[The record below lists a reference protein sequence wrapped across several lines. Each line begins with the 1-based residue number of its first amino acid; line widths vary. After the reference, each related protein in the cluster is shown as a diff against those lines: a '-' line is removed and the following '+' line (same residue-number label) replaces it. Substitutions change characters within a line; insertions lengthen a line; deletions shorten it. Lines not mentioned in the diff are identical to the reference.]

1 MARRFLSLM
10 MAAALVAAAPAQAQR
25 ASLADRVAAV
35 EQQVF
40 NTSANQDLL
49 NQLQQLRVQMQEM
62 QGTIE
67 QLQNEN
73 EQLKQ
78 RARDQYLDLDG
89 RLERLEGGN
98 ASQAPAQAA
107 APAAAPVEP
116 AKVPAVEKAPTV
128 RGDAGAMAV
137 ANEERV
143 TYNVAFDALK
153 AGRFAEA
160 SELFLSFLELYPSG
174 VYAPNALYWLGES
187 YYAAGKYAQAQ
198 QQFSQL
204 LALYPTHDKASGS
217 LLKLGLSQYNAG
229 DLVAAETSLLQV
241 GQRYPGSDAAR
252 TAADRLRSLR
262 LGQHSLR

>member
-40 NTSANQDLL
+40 NTSANQDML
-49 NQLQQLRVQMQEM
+49 NQLQQLRLQMQEM
-62 QGTIE
+62 QSTIE

-89 RLERLEGGN
+89 RLERLEGGQSSPVAAN
-98 ASQAPAQAA
+98 PTPAASSAPAASVAPSA
-107 APAAAPVEP
+107 APAPRPAAPS
-116 AKVPAVEKAPTV
+116 
-128 RGDAGAMAV
+128 G
-137 ANEERV
+137 EERV
-143 TYNVAFDALK
+143 SYNVAFDALK
-153 AGRFAEA
+153 AGRFADA
-160 SELFLSFLELYPSG
+160 SELFLSFLELYPAG
-174 VYAPNALYWLGES
+174 MYTPNALYWLGES
-187 YYAAGKYAQAQ
+187 YYAAGKYALAQ
-198 QQFSQL
+198 QQFLDL
-204 LALYPTHDKASGS
+204 LDRFPGHDKAAGG

-229 DLVAAETSLLQV
+229 DATAAEATLLQV

-252 TAADRLRSLR
+252 TAADRLRTLR
-262 LGQHSLR
+262 LGQHALR

>member
-40 NTSANQDLL
+40 NTSANQDML
-49 NQLQQLRVQMQEM
+49 NQLQQLRLQMQEM
-62 QGTIE
+62 QSTIE

-89 RLERLEGGN
+89 RLERLEGGQFSPVAAN
-98 ASQAPAQAA
+98 PTPAASSAPAVSVAPSA
-107 APAAAPVEP
+107 APAPRPAAPS
-116 AKVPAVEKAPTV
+116 
-128 RGDAGAMAV
+128 G
-137 ANEERV
+137 EERV
-143 TYNVAFDALK
+143 SYNVAFDALK
-153 AGRFAEA
+153 AGRFADA
-160 SELFLSFLELYPSG
+160 SELFLSFLELYPAG
-174 VYAPNALYWLGES
+174 MYTPNALYWLGES
-187 YYAAGKYAQAQ
+187 YYAAGKYVLAQ
-198 QQFSQL
+198 QQFL
-204 LALYPTHDKASGS
+204 DLVDRFPGHDKAAGG

-229 DLVAAETSLLQV
+229 DATAAEATLLQV

-252 TAADRLRSLR
+252 TAADRLRTLR
-262 LGQHSLR
+262 LGQHALR